1 MAISETFLAYTVLPG
16 GETLGQRLLPEV
28 EQAVRSRA
36 FHLNGVVHMC
46 HTCGS

>member
-28 EQAVRSRA
+28 EQAVRTGT
-36 FHLNGVVHMC
+36 LPPLLPG
-46 HTCGS
+46 GQQ